1 MASAVASAF
10 FSVDITIEPEVAI
23 GENSNESAAM
33 ASAVAS
39 AFFDTIFSIDKAK
52 SSLSFLLMTGTLIS
66 LS

>member
-10 FSVDITIEPEVAI
+10 ISVDITVEPEVAI
-23 GENSNESAAM
+23 GENSNERAAM

-52 SSLSFLLMTGTLIS
+52 SS
-66 LS
+66 